1 MIIVLVILFDVSV
14 LIIEWRD
21 KDDKTD
27 TEECCAICFEVPS
40 TYGLLTNCDHVF
52 CLCRCLSPVLHIIIW
67 PKKKN
72 FFFFVDWQDST
83 GLGGFSAETMRKI
96 ILTIDS
102 V

>member
-1 MIIVLVILFDVSV
+1 MSLRALIIVLVILFVVSV

-52 CLCRCLSPVLHIIIW
+52 CLCRCLSLVLHIFIW
-67 PKKKN
+67 PKKL
-72 FFFFVDWQDST
+72 ST
-83 GLGGFSAETMRKI
+83 GGTLQGLGFSTETMRKI
-96 ILTIDS
+96 ILMIHP